1 MARRNGDKQEEAVAV
16 AIDKDKGSQYALR
29 WAVDHLLSRGQNLTL
44 LHVKQRVSSVPN
56 PCRSFSLSSS
66 PLLLLLLFFF
76 ARILVSISINIFSC
90 MHTAG
95 NSVAISKVNNEVA
108 RIYKQQVD
116 NQAKELF
123 VPFRCFCTRKE
134 VSPASLSPF
143 FFI

>member
-1 MARRNGDKQEEAVAV
+1 MEINKKKQ
-16 AIDKDKGSQYALR
+16 LR
-29 WAVDHLLSRGQNLTL
+29 WPLTRTREANTPSDGLLIIFCLEARIL
-44 LHVKQRVSSVPN
+44 LFFMLNKEYPPFQIHVGV
-56 PCRSFSLSSS
+56 SLSHHHHCC
-66 PLLLLLLFFF
+66 LLLLLFFF
-76 ARILVSISINIFSC
+76 ALILVSISINIFSC